1 MGSQKEQCF
10 LAVALSIA
18 MLTVFAG
25 CAPSANESS
34 SIAALGSP
42 STASASASSSDVRGT
57 LAIEGGMAQPM
68 LAWSDHRA
76 DDRTRISRAR
86 QVRKRMHRGVCCA
99 ASVVK
104 LLNLV

>member
-1 MGSQKEQCF
+1 MGSRKEQCF
-10 LAVALSIA
+10 PAVALSIA
-18 MLTVFAG
+18 VLTAFAG

-34 SIAALGSP
+34 SIAAVGSS
-42 STASASASSSDVRGT
+42 STASASSSDARGT

-68 LAWSDHRA
+68 LVWSDHRA